1 MIAFSPKFLKE
12 RHSSM
17 AIFIVNHRTS
27 QAHIQQRY
35 GDAHILDVTSKGID
49 PWIRFSPFYPH
60 GDIPVPF
67 SPGYVSAS
75 VEGIWQGLK
84 VFESMDVDPSKF
96 TITTMKGIKRSTR
109 RYGNI
114 LGHRAGV
121 TGDHLLP
128 YVEAR
133 RALYLP
139 SYSWILT
146 HQLEDLLQQV
156 VHLQQEKSVVLLDYE
171 TNDDIENTAK
181 PLSHAALIKAH
192 LEDRWPM

>member
-1 MIAFSPKFLKE
+1 M
-12 RHSSM
+12 
-17 AIFIVNHRTS
+17 
-27 QAHIQQRY
+27 
-35 GDAHILDVTSKGID
+35 
-49 PWIRFSPFYPH
+49 RFSPFYPH

-67 SPGYVSAS
+67 SLGYTSAS

-96 TITTMKGIKRSTR
+96 TVTTMKGIKRSTR

-121 TGDHLLP
+121 TGDRLLP
-128 YVEAR
+128 YIEAR

-139 SYSWILT
+139 SYSWILIYR
-146 HQLEDLLQQV
+146 LEGLLQQLA
-156 VHLQQEKSVVLLDYE
+156 HMEQEKPVVLLDYE

-181 PLSHAALIKAH
+181 PFSHAALIRAY
-192 LEDRWPM
+192 LQDCWPP